1 MFSTEQCSSPSNR
14 KRKFHRLEIDPVQAC
29 KQRITSNPWN
39 SCLCILCVI
48 SPAFPAQLSSPQTSA
63 CCAGTAR
70 QCLWGG
76 TWHYDVKTWKINSR
90 GISRFQ
96 VVQSIFVKDF
106 DHFWSVAMI
115 SLDHMIHHD
124 SSWFSGSHML
134 LMCQWFWFNGPYST
148 AQCCGFVGDARLT
161 NVNSQSSCF
170 HWYLYLI
177 VFMYSLIGC
186 HMVSWLWFFVVLSF
200 YVCQVGSLKEAGR
213 QWTCE
218 RICWGTR
225 DIWHGKWWKCKS
237 HVSIVIL

>member
-1 MFSTEQCSSPSNR
+1 MFSTEQCSSPSNS
-14 KRKFHRLEIDPVQAC
+14 KRKFHRLEIDPVKAC

-63 CCAGTAR
+63 CCAG
-70 QCLWGG
+70 CLGG
-76 TWHYDVKTWKINSR
+76 TWHYDVKTWKISR

-96 VVQSIFVKDF
+96 VVAIDVCKG
-106 DHFWSVAMI
+106 FWSFLI
-115 SLDHMIHHD
+115 SGNDLPWPHD
-124 SSWFSGSHML
+124 SWFSGSHIV
-134 LMCQWFWFNGPYST
+134 LMCQWFWFNWPYST
-148 AQCCGFVGDARLT
+148 GQCCGFVRDARLT
-161 NVNSQSSCF
+161 NVNSPSSCF
-170 HWYLYLI
+170 RWYLYLI
-177 VFMYSLIGC
+177 VSMYSLIGC

-200 YVCQVGSLKEAGR
+200 YVCQVGSLKQAGR

>member
-1 MFSTEQCSSPSNR
+1 MFSTEQCSSPSNS

-148 AQCCGFVGDARLT
+148 AQCCGFVRDARLT

-170 HWYLYLI
+170 HWY
-177 VFMYSLIGC
+177 
-186 HMVSWLWFFVVLSF
+186 
-200 YVCQVGSLKEAGR
+200 
-213 QWTCE
+213 
-218 RICWGTR
+218 
-225 DIWHGKWWKCKS
+225 
-237 HVSIVIL
+237 